1 MNKCYPLET
10 LIRED
15 ARHINVGNLSDFV
28 EENIKNNGT
37 FATREQLEGVS
48 NAVAEESGVIERID
62 NKFTNQ
68 LITVGEQI
76 ATLQTQTNNYETW
89 TFELESGEIIE
100 KKILIKKI
108 MDFRQVKTLNIPEG
122 NKNN

>member
-1 MNKCYPLET
+1 MRIKET
-10 LIRED
+10 EHVKEIKHEQMLPVGNVETED

-76 ATLQTQTNNYETW
+76 ATLETQTNNYETW
-89 TFELESGEIIE
+89 TFELEDGTTIMKE
-100 KKILIKKI
+100 ILIKK
-108 MDFRQVKTLNIPEG
+108 
-122 NKNN
+122 